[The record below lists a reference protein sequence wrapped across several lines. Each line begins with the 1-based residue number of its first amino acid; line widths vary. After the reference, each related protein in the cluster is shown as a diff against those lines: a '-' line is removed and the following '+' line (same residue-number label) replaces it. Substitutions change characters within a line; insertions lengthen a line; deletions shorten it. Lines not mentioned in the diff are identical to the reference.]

1 MDGLACG
8 KVRLIDQLKHL
19 PVRRGLAEAVE
30 HRPAPCGK
38 IQGKG
43 RGICRILTVEGSC
56 KAAHPHLSA
65 VTQGSQAGAQAVQG
79 IPAVQPAALQVA
91 GTHSQ
96 RPGREVL
103 HRQIDQRA
111 VQLRGR
117 CIAQQLHCRLAVQQS
132 RFALIAGGQSRARN
146 TGEQGSSQT
155 DCAGT
160 GIFQERAAGQGL

>member
-1 MDGLACG
+1 MNFIGIPAHHKMDGLACG
-8 KVRLIDQLKHL
+8 KVRLIDQLQRL

-43 RGICRILTVEGSC
+43 RGICRIFTVEGSC

-79 IPAVQPAALQVA
+79 VPAVQPAALQVA

-96 RPGREVL
+96 RPGREVHEPL
-103 HRQIDQRA
+103 P
-111 VQLRGR
+111 GR
-117 CIAQQLHCRLAVQQS
+117 LLS
-132 RFALIAGGQSRARN
+132 GLNFAGA
-146 TGEQGSSQT
+146 TK
-155 DCAGT
+155 
-160 GIFQERAAGQGL
+160 